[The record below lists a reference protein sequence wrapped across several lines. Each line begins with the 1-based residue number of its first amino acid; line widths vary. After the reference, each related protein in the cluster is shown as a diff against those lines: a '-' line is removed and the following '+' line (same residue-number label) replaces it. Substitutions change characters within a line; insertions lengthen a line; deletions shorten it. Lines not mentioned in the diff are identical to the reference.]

1 MKIIRAFVCASLL
14 IFFFSCSKS
23 DKGEKEEE
31 LNNTGEAFME
41 LVMQREN
48 WLAEWEAVKQLVTPL
63 PNRSR
68 HEDKYY
74 VLPVLADEDSYYV
87 IFYPVEIVGN
97 EVSEKLG
104 TPLFTG
110 KTCSEKELDASVDI
124 VVEKKDWEEEI
135 KHIIIEE
142 K

>member
-1 MKIIRAFVCASLL
+1 M
-14 IFFFSCSKS
+14 
-23 DKGEKEEE
+23 
-31 LNNTGEAFME
+31 
-41 LVMQREN
+41 
-48 WLAEWEAVKQLVTPL
+48 
-63 PNRSR
+63 
-68 HEDKYY
+68 
-74 VLPVLADEDSYYV
+74 
-87 IFYPVEIVGN
+87 EIVGN

-104 TPLFTG
+104 TPLSTG

>member
-1 MKIIRAFVCASLL
+1 M
-14 IFFFSCSKS
+14 
-23 DKGEKEEE
+23 
-31 LNNTGEAFME
+31 
-41 LVMQREN
+41 
-48 WLAEWEAVKQLVTPL
+48 
-63 PNRSR
+63 
-68 HEDKYY
+68 
-74 VLPVLADEDSYYV
+74 PVLADEDSYYV

-104 TPLFTG
+104 TPLSTG